1 MLESLAMVSK
11 DLNTTNVCKP
21 YIYNLAIEM
30 KATLYQ
36 TQSLKPKLIYGKLF

>member
-11 DLNTTNVCKP
+11 DLNTTNVCKS
-21 YIYNLAIEM
+21 YIYNLAIEI
-30 KATLYQ
+30 KAIIYE